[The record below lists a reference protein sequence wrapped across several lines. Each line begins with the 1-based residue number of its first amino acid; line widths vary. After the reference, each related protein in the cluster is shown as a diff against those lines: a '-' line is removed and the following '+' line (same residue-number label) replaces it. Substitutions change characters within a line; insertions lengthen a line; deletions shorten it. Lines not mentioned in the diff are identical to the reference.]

1 MRIQIFFSLLFATL
15 AITGFS
21 QALSGN
27 YTIDKNL
34 PTGGVNFQSF
44 GDFAASLNANG
55 VSGDV
60 VATVEPGSGPYQ
72 EQVVFSN
79 IAGTGPNA
87 TITLEGSGEVIT
99 ALTNTDNRHVVR
111 LANCQYFT
119 INNLHV
125 AWDPTSTSGFYG
137 IHIYQTGNHITI
149 SNCNVDMSGATS
161 TLIGAY
167 IASGSTISILEG
179 GDFHDILITQNVST
193 GGGYGASVFGLA
205 SPLATNI
212 EISNNEFYSA
222 HSNSVYIRE
231 TDGVHIH
238 HNFIDKLTSQVT
250 SWNAIQIAQNA
261 NINADIHD
269 NYIQISQTANGTAPT
284 VRGIYLFNGTG
295 HKVYNNVITNIQMQ
309 SSDFTAIE
317 VRTGATAPE
326 IYFNTISIDNPEN
339 TSGDL
344 AGIKESLTN
353 TNSILRNNVISM
365 SQPCTG
371 LKSGLVLATNSNP
384 AVAFD
389 SDYNDIYVPGGNV
402 AQKGS
407 LTTIVTYPTLSQWQS
422 VSGQDGNSYDLDP
435 GFLSPLQPQPTNQNL
450 NNKGIQISG
459 ITIDFLGIN
468 RNNPPDMGAY
478 EFGGCPPPSAPA
490 QVFGETELCINTSG
504 AVYSIDPVTGATG
517 YTWTVPNGASITS
530 GQGTTTISVDFGT
543 QSGNIGVAV
552 EDTCG
557 LGAPALLPV
566 SLITAP
572 ATPGPITGP
581 GAVCEGTP
589 SVTYTVSNVPGATT
603 YTWTVPSGVTIQS
616 GQGSNIIILQI
627 GEADP
632 SSGTISVVAQNDCGS
647 SAPSNYTLLV
657 YPPTT
662 VTLNI
667 PQDTVCLNAAPF
679 ALTGGDPVDGEYSG
693 PGVDAGMFDPMAAG
707 LGAHTITL
715 TYQDEFGCTYSDTD
729 VIVVDACTGTKE
741 AAAPN
746 VGWTLYPNPTTGIA
760 KIRGLGTVIPRIR
773 VYNRLG
779 RMLLEK
785 EGLDLDLSAYP
796 AGLYL
801 IEVNTGLETSVKRL
815 ILQK

>member
-1 MRIQIFFSLLFATL
+1 MRTKLIFTL
-15 AITGFS
+15 IFGALALAGFS
-21 QALSGN
+21 QALNGD
-27 YTIDKNL
+27 YTINQTL
-34 PTGGVNFQSF
+34 PTGGANFQSF
-44 GDFAASLNANG
+44 ADFAASLNANG

-60 VATVEPGSGPYQ
+60 VATVEPGSGPYV

-79 IAGTGPNA
+79 ITGTGPNA
-87 TITLEGSGEVIT
+87 TITLEGSGETIT

-111 LANCQYFT
+111 LANCQYFN

-125 AWDPTSTSGFYG
+125 AWDPNSTSGFYA
-137 IHIYQTGNHITI
+137 IHIFQTGNHITI
-149 SNCNVDMSGATS
+149 SNCTVDMSGATS

-167 IASGSTISILEG
+167 IASGSLTSILEG
-179 GDFHDILITQNVST
+179 GNFHDITITGNVST

-205 SPLATNI
+205 SPLASNI
-212 EISNNEFYSA
+212 VISYNEFYSA

-238 HNFIDKLTSQVT
+238 HNYIDKLTTAVT

-269 NYIQISQTANGTAPT
+269 NYIQVSQTANGTAPT

-295 HKVYNNVITNIQMQ
+295 HKVYNNVITNINLI
-309 SSDFTAIE
+309 SGDFTAIE

-344 AGIKESLTN
+344 RGIMESLTN
-353 TNSILRNNVISM
+353 TNSILRDNVISM

-384 AVAFD
+384 AVALD

-407 LTTIVTYPTLSQWQS
+407 LTTIITYPTLAQWQS
-422 VSGQDGNSYDLDP
+422 VSGQDGNSYDVDP
-435 GFLSPLQPQPTNQNL
+435 GFVSPIQPQPTNQVL
-450 NNKGIQISG
+450 NNKGIQIAG
-459 ITIDFLGIN
+459 ITVDYLGVN

-490 QVFGETELCINTSG
+490 AIFGENELCINTTG
-504 AVYSIDPVTGATG
+504 ANYSIDPVAGATG
-517 YTWTVPNGASITS
+517 YTWTVPNGASIAS
-530 GQGTTTISVDFGT
+530 GQGTTSITVDFGS

-572 ATPGPITGP
+572 PAPGIISGP
-581 GAVCEGTP
+581 GAVCEGE
-589 SVTYTVSNVPGATT
+589 SNVTFTLPTVPGATS
-603 YTWTVPSGVTIQS
+603 YSWTVPSGVTILS
-616 GQGSNIIILQI
+616 GQGTNIIVLQI
-627 GEADP
+627 GDSET
-632 SSGTISVVAQNDCGS
+632 SSGTISVLAENACGS

-679 ALTGGDPVDGEYSG
+679 ALSGGNPVDGVYSG
-693 PGVDAGMFDPMAAG
+693 PGVDAGTFDPMAAG
-707 LGAHTITL
+707 LGIHTITL
-715 TYQDEFGCTYSDTD
+715 TYEDEFGCTYSAMDE
-729 VIVVDACTGTKE
+729 IVVDACTGTKE
-741 AAAPN
+741 TAASN
-746 VGWTLYPNPTTGIA
+746 VGWTLYPNPTAGIA
-760 KIRGLGTVIPRIR
+760 KIRGLGNAIPRIR
-773 VYNRLG
+773 IYNRLG

-801 IEVNTGLETSVKRL
+801 IEVNTGLETGVKRL